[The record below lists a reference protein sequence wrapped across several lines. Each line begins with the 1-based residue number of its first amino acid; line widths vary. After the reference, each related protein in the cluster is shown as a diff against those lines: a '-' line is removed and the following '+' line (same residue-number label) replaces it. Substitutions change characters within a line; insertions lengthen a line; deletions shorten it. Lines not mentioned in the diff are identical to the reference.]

1 MYNYL
6 STDHSF
12 SDDYGYSG
20 GGNSGYSD
28 RRNTGYSRGRDSR
41 YSDRRDSVYSDRRDS
56 GYSDRRNTGYSDRR
70 NTGYSDRRN
79 TGDSDRRDSGY
90 SDRRDSGYSDR
101 RDSGYSDRRDSGYSR
116 RSSSRYSVSRSAG
129 NQNDSHYGKSGK
141 RAYSNYGYSQTADK
155 NEKLPVSV
163 FFGIGVTV
171 MAVMI
176 LIISISIDSNKSK
189 NRAQSYADSETS
201 PSDINGATI
210 VEVPDDDEN
219 DPDGNTDSSRLVT
232 QSFIGLW
239 YKTDVDEANKATFTV
254 TMQYVDSFEFRMDIW
269 NGTKSAAISGTAFYT
284 DETHADYTPKKNAKI
299 VFERGADYV
308 NVTHTGSNSSFGVST
323 NFMIDGK
330 FTEQEPDYPVESQA
344 PAYDY
349 YLYQSPEIVQA
360 LTETLNADDY
370 ALYRDMM
377 ENGLNSPIDYERT
390 TDKNGNPVNVDA
402 ELNAV
407 KYYAHLSSN
416 ASDMIFICSE
426 NANIYVLFYNS
437 EEIVYYT
444 NDKNYSTKMPTAF
457 QAVAKAK
464 NIKPTFR

>member
-1 MYNYL
+1 
-6 STDHSF
+6 
-12 SDDYGYSG
+12 
-20 GGNSGYSD
+20 
-28 RRNTGYSRGRDSR
+28 
-41 YSDRRDSVYSDRRDS
+41 
-56 GYSDRRNTGYSDRR
+56 
-70 NTGYSDRRN
+70 
-79 TGDSDRRDSGY
+79 
-90 SDRRDSGYSDR
+90 
-101 RDSGYSDRRDSGYSR
+101 
-116 RSSSRYSVSRSAG
+116 
-129 NQNDSHYGKSGK
+129 
-141 RAYSNYGYSQTADK
+141 
-155 NEKLPVSV
+155 
-163 FFGIGVTV
+163 
-171 MAVMI
+171 MAVI
-176 LIISISIDSNKSK
+176 ALIISITVNSQKSK
-189 NRAQSYADSETS
+189 KRRSAYDDNLVSQSEISGE
-201 PSDINGATI
+201 TI
-210 VEVPDDDEN
+210 VEIPDEDDFS
-219 DPDGNTDSSRLVT
+219 DADQPVSSAMKIK
-232 QSFIGLW
+232 SFIGTW
-239 YKTDVDEANKATFTV
+239 YKSDVSQSQKATLSV
-254 TMQYVDSFEFRMDIW
+254 TMQYEDSFEFRLEIW
-269 NGTKSAAISGTAFYT
+269 NGDQSAVINDTAFYT
-284 DETHADYTPKKNAKI
+284 DETNAECSPKKNVKI
-299 VFERGADYV
+299 AFERGADYV
-308 NVTHTGSNSSFGVST
+308 NITHNGKNSAFGIGDEYV
-323 NFMIDGK
+323 IDGR

-444 NDKNYSTKMPTAF
+444 NDKNYSTKMPASF